1 MANGQKRCFIW
12 GTPVESVERDFNKSN
27 CVVVG
32 SPRAG
37 GDYEITDDAICLGD
51 VGNLP
56 PKQKAKLT
64 TFLMDSRL
72 TNRRRPLVKY
82 DLVEKATRADELS
95 PQMRAERLLQ
105 YLVSIQQQVGQ
116 EWTISLIAH
125 DMEALA
131 WTESIE
137 GNESEI
143 EVLVDHL
150 TNKGWLKNDRGGYS
164 ITVDGH
170 EHAKQQKQKKD
181 LSQCFVAMW
190 FDPSMKLAYEE
201 GIKKAVEACGYTPM
215 KIDEKQHLNKI
226 CDEALAEI
234 RRSRFVVADFTHGDD
249 GARGSVF
256 YEAGFAH
263 ALGLEIIFSC
273 QKDQEKSLHFDTRQ
287 YPHIFWKTPED
298 LYAQLKGKIG
308 ALMGDYKA
316 KSALAANE

>member
-1 MANGQKRCFIW
+1 MANVEKHCLIW
-12 GTPVESVERDFNKSN
+12 GTPVTHIHLNPDKMNFIVE
-27 CVVVG
+27 G
-32 SPRAG
+32 SLRTG
-37 GDYEITDDAICLGD
+37 GDYEITDQVIGSVDALD
-51 VGNLP
+51 E
-56 PKQKAKLT
+56 KDKAKLT
-64 TFLMDSRL
+64 TILLDL
-72 TNRRRPLVKY
+72 RRQGQQRPVVMH
-82 DLVEKATRADELS
+82 DLVEKAKRAEELS
-95 PQMRAERLLQ
+95 PQMRAERLLR
-105 YLVSIQQQVGQ
+105 YLASIQQPVGQ
-116 EWTISLIAH
+116 EFTIPIITN

-131 WTESIE
+131 WSESIE
-137 GNESEI
+137 GSEREI
-143 EVLVDHL
+143 KFLVDHL
-150 TNKGWLKNDRGGYS
+150 TTKGWLQGRLGGYK
-164 ITVDGH
+164 ITVEGY
-170 EHAKQQKQKKD
+170 EHVKQQGNKKD

-263 ALGLEIIFSC
+263 TLGLEIIFSC
-273 QKDQEKSLHFDTRQ
+273 QKDQENSLHFDTRQ